1 MDLSKKIFHKKK
13 ILIYGMGK
21 TGISGYQYLKKN
33 NQTFLYD
40 DNKNIFIKK
49 NLKKLLL
56 DRNKI
61 QKSKFDFIL
70 TSPGINVYK
79 CDLKDYLKKNQKK
92 IITDLDIFYNH
103 YFKNKNI
110 TITGSNGKSTT
121 AKILFDILKCDS
133 RDVRLTGN
141 IGNPILLEK
150 KITSK
155 TIFIIEASSYQL
167 EYSKNFKANYAII
180 LNITPDHLE
189 RHGTFL
195 DYAKA
200 KLKLIK
206 NQKKQDYAFV
216 DVSNKYIKKE
226 INNKKLNSQ
235 IINVDIKSANKN
247 LYKIKNS
254 YFFTEGNKQNLS
266 FIFAITKKL
275 GLRKKYLIKKI
286 NNFKAL
292 NFRQEVIFRSKKFTL
307 INDSKAT
314 SFPSSITILKS
325 LKQVYWILGGIPKK
339 EDKFSMTKKQCLNF
353 KAYIFGKNK
362 NYFVKKLKNK
372 MVYENFYNLSEAL
385 KKVIIDIKLQK
396 NINGHKT
403 ILFSP
408 SSASFDSFKN
418 FEDRGR
424 KFNNLVKKLNL
435 EKSIHARS

>member
-1 MDLSKKIFHKKK
+1 MQDKK
-13 ILIYGMGK
+13 ILIYGLGK
-21 TGISGYQYLKKN
+21 SGLSSYLFLKKN
-33 NQTFLYD
+33 NKVFLYD
-40 DNKNIFIKK
+40 DNKKIFHNKGI
-49 NLKKLLL
+49 NKLLIKL
-56 DRNKI
+56 KNINKI
-61 QKSKFDFIL
+61 NFDFIVI
-70 TSPGINVYK
+70 SPGINIKK
-79 CDLKDYLKKNQKK
+79 CNLKIFLKKNSKK
-92 IITDLDIFYNH
+92 IITDLDIFYNR

-121 AKILFDILKCDS
+121 AKILFDILKGGN

-195 DYAKA
+195 DYVKA

-254 YFFTEGNKQNLS
+254 YFFTEGNRQNLS
-266 FIFAITKKL
+266 FVFAIAKKL
-275 GLRKKYLIKKI
+275 GLRKNYLIKKI

-292 NFRQEVIFRSKKFTL
+292 NFRQEVVFRSKKFTL

-314 SFPSSITILKS
+314 SFPSSVTILKS

-339 EDKFSMTKKQCLNF
+339 GDKFSMTKKQCLNF

-372 MVYENFYNLSEAL
+372 MVYENFYNLSKAL